1 MTVISVSSS
10 VIRAIGY
17 DGNGTLTIEFRNGR
31 VYEYHDVP
39 YEVYDVLMSARSVGA
54 FYNRYIRGRYR

>member
-1 MTVISVSSS
+1 MTLTPVSSS

-17 DGNGTLTIEFRNGR
+17 RGSTLTIAFNNGR
-31 VYEYHDVP
+31 VYDYHGVP
-39 YEVYDVLMSARSVGA
+39 YGVYVTLISAASIGA